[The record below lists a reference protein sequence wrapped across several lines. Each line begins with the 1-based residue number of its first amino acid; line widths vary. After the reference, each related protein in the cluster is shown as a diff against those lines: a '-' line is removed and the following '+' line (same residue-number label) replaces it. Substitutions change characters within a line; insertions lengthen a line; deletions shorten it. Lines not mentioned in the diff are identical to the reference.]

1 MASAGAYGL
10 VKGAIEPITGSAIVG
25 AAKERLIAE
34 QQQGWTFVDG
44 EFACAECVEEP
55 GLKEWVSL
63 NANEHACSYC
73 GRSAAE
79 TPVAVAVND
88 LFAYIDERL
97 RTEYDE
103 ALEWYPYD
111 SEDKTLVGVW
121 SDSYEL
127 ADDLG
132 LFCDER
138 LRDRF
143 IDAFNSR
150 MFCPRYPY
158 GLSESVAFMSGW
170 RRFVEHVKHHTRYYF
185 LSDPSAHGPSDG
197 WHPEELSVDEVPT
210 YLGEAIRELELVR
223 EIGPD
228 ATLFRAR
235 LGSAG
240 EEFQGARQ
248 LGTAPTGNAIWP
260 NRMSPAGIAM
270 FYGAAD
276 RRTAIAEVYEPERD
290 PSRTA
295 KASAGAFN
303 SSRPLHLIDLTGVLE
318 LPSLFDESVSHLR
331 EKVLLL
337 REFAEA
343 IAEPVHKGREEHI
356 EYVPTQIV
364 TEYFRHVFRVDGS
377 TPIDGIMYRSSR
389 RPGGVCYVLFV
400 DNEHCV
406 DDESDANDDE
416 LRLLLPAGAEQVFGP
431 RLPIWLADQLA
442 TKHRSQHESARPAL
456 RQSP

>member
-1 MASAGAYGL
+1 M
-10 VKGAIEPITGSAIVG
+10 G

-34 QQQGWTFVDG
+34 QEQGWAFVDG

-73 GRSAAE
+73 GRSSAE
-79 TPVAVAVND
+79 TPVAVPVND
-88 LFAYIDERL
+88 LFAFIDERL

-103 ALEWYPYD
+103 ALNWYPYD

-121 SDSYEL
+121 YDSYEL

-150 MFCPRYPY
+150 MFCPRDPY
-158 GLSESVAFMSGW
+158 GLSESAAFMSGW

-185 LSDPSAHGPSDG
+185 LTDPSAQGPSG
-197 WHPEELSVDEVPT
+197 EWHPEELSLDEVPT
-210 YLGEAIRELELVR
+210 YLGEAVRELGLVR

-240 EEFQGARQ
+240 EEFQGAHQ
-248 LGTAPTGNAIWP
+248 LGTAPTGDATWP

-276 RRTAIAEVYEPERD
+276 RRTAIAEVYDPERD

-295 KASAGAFN
+295 RASVGAFTP
-303 SSRPLHLIDLTGVLE
+303 SRPLHLIDLTGVLD
-318 LPSLFDESVSHLR
+318 LPSLFDESVSRLR

-343 IAEPVHKGREEHI
+343 IAEPVEKDGEEHI

-364 TEYFRHVFRVDGS
+364 TEYFRHVFRIDES
-377 TPIDGIMYRSSR
+377 TTIDGIMYRSSR
-389 RPGGVCYVLFV
+389 RSGGLCYILFI

-406 DDESDANDDE
+406 DGELAPEGDD
-416 LRLLLPAGAEQVFGP
+416 LHVLLPAGAVRLVGP
-431 RLPIWLADQLA
+431 RLSLWVAG
-442 TKHRSQHESARPAL
+442 
-456 RQSP
+456 